1 MRTATL
7 TVAFE
12 VIYDDRLTVA
22 DIRGDLARTI
32 GHFEPQENAPYRLG
46 EAGWWT
52 ERAYVDSAKDY
63 GPHSDESVEAGGA

>member
-1 MRTATL
+1 MAKRTATL

-12 VIYDDRLTVA
+12 VIYDDRLTLD
-22 DIRGDLARTI
+22 DIRGDLARTV
-32 GHFEPQENAPYRLG
+32 GHLEPQEDQPYRLA

-63 GPHSDESVEAGGA
+63 GKHSDE